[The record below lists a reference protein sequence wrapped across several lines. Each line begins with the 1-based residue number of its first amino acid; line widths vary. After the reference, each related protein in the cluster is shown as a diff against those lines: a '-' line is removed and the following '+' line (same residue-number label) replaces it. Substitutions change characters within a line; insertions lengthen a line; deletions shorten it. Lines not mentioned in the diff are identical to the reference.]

1 MSALRNA
8 ITKTRRMSLQSIL
21 PNIRLIGRRRS
32 STNKATNDNVEE
44 DQSDACPLL
53 EQEAT
58 QESKPMDIR
67 SPDRGLMEVSTDNRL
82 GNNDIDS
89 HNNTCVAGG
98 MDGIPSSETVPKFNL
113 SPPPWLPSNP
123 SEQQRRN
130 FESRRGVDSVH
141 RGRDTRPDSWDPI
154 VSVRSV
160 SSSLSR
166 YVTIE
171 EDIWDGTPSRRRSS
185 IARFVVRLLNPRS
198 GRRASDE

>member
-1 MSALRNA
+1 
-8 ITKTRRMSLQSIL
+8 
-21 PNIRLIGRRRS
+21 
-32 STNKATNDNVEE
+32 
-44 DQSDACPLL
+44 
-53 EQEAT
+53 
-58 QESKPMDIR
+58 MDIR